1 MISKLKICCKCQKEK
16 IIFSKRMCK
25 SCWVVNYQKPL
36 KRGTFSSTITK
47 SQKKIPK
54 ISKNQKKRLE
64 KYQKLR
70 NEYLKEH
77 SICEVCNNKPSSEIH
92 HRKGREGNNLFQYF
106 LAVDQECHQYIE
118 LNPEEAKEKGWSLS
132 RMKND

>member
-1 MISKLKICCKCQKEK
+1 MISKPKICCECQKEK
-16 IIFSKRMCK
+16 IIFSKKMCK

-36 KRGTFSSTITK
+36 KRGTFSSTTIK
-47 SQKKIPK
+47 PQKPIPK
-54 ISKNQKKRLE
+54 ISRSQKKRLE

-77 SICEVCNNKPSSEIH
+77 SVCEVCNSKPSSEIH

-118 LNPEEAKEKGWSLS
+118 LNPEEAKEKGWSIS
-132 RMKND
+132 RMKID